1 MKLKYKIIGGL
12 VLTALVAG
20 FLVYKFSPNIFG
32 ATTGLTREWVFDNSS
47 KLTRSLTTSQGTLIT
62 RTGETA
68 TTTTSTLQVIGSADF
83 GNATTTNLAVTGLT
97 SGRCVEAGTGGHL
110 LSASAACGT
119 GSGGGAA
126 WEWDGTH
133 LTPTSTVAIAIKS
146 TSATSTIAHSLIVD
160 TSTLV
165 VNASEGRVGIGTA
178 SPGYTLEVNG
188 TINIASGNLLRIAGE
203 GALDRTD
210 SNNKLIVGSTAA
222 NKYVTIASGAV
233 DDALTVAATG
243 NVGIGTTGPTTN
255 NATGAKVLDITAAAA
270 GQSGLAIHTTGVT
283 QELSII
289 TDAGVGAYFDIAG
302 SATAANNFFQ
312 FRTVNT
318 NSDHTTRIN
327 AMRITSAG
335 NVGIGTTG
343 PGSTLDIDRANA
355 SSITAEQI
363 TFRSQANTQT
373 LTDGTAI
380 TDWRANQFLTPTV
393 NGVAAG
399 GTESITNLAN
409 VYIEGAPSGS
419 NISNTNE
426 YALWVDG
433 GTARFDGNVGIGTTL
448 PGDLVHVDSSTSDKT
463 LLRLQN
469 TNADNL
475 PARLTF
481 IKDSAS
487 PAASDDLGKIDFY
500 GDDSAANSDRFAF
513 MVGYAS
519 DVTSTSEDGGIYF
532 STLTAGSAVRTMD
545 IVSGNVGIGTTTP
558 QFILS
563 VENSSEGDTFQLYDT
578 DGNCLQDPDSGGI
591 TTSCSSD
598 EKYKENIRDTSLLAV
613 EKLRGINIRDYDL
626 RSTGESKTGVVA
638 QELEL
643 TRPDLVRD
651 ITFTYTEQIFD
662 GEATTTATTTETTK
676 FVTLPSIWEMV
687 KAIQEL
693 DAKQQDLEARVE
705 VLEGKSLT
713 AIGSTSPLAGLWA
726 GIASLFARLII
737 NLS

>member
-255 NATGAKVLDITAAAA
+255 NAAGAKVLDITAAAA

-335 NVGIGTTG
+335 NVGIGTTAPEG
-343 PGSTLDIDRANA
+343 PLHVFKA
-355 SSITAEQI
+355 S
-363 TFRSQANTQT
+363 
-373 LTDGTAI
+373 
-380 TDWRANQFLTPTV
+380 
-393 NGVAAG
+393 AG
-399 GTESITNLAN
+399 
-409 VYIEGAPSGS
+409 
-419 NISNTNE
+419 
-426 YALWVDG
+426 
-433 GTARFDGNVGIGTTL
+433 
-448 PGDLVHVDSSTSDKT
+448 
-463 LLRLQN
+463 
-469 TNADNL
+469 
-475 PARLTF
+475 
-481 IKDSAS
+481 
-487 PAASDDLGKIDFY
+487 
-500 GDDSAANSDRFAF
+500 
-513 MVGYAS
+513 
-519 DVTSTSEDGGIYF
+519 
-532 STLTAGSAVRTMD
+532 TLTANSIADELVVETNVQGGISILTPNSVAGVIAWGDPEDNLAALIQYRHDVTRLEISTHEANAAIRFATGAESPAMTILSD
-545 IVSGNVGIGTTTP
+545 GNVGIGTTTP

>member
-255 NATGAKVLDITAAAA
+255 NAAGAKVLDITAAAA

-335 NVGIGTTG
+335 NVGIGTTAPEG
-343 PGSTLDIDRANA
+343 PLHVFKA
-355 SSITAEQI
+355 S
-363 TFRSQANTQT
+363 
-373 LTDGTAI
+373 
-380 TDWRANQFLTPTV
+380 
-393 NGVAAG
+393 AG
-399 GTESITNLAN
+399 
-409 VYIEGAPSGS
+409 
-419 NISNTNE
+419 
-426 YALWVDG
+426 
-433 GTARFDGNVGIGTTL
+433 
-448 PGDLVHVDSSTSDKT
+448 
-463 LLRLQN
+463 
-469 TNADNL
+469 
-475 PARLTF
+475 
-481 IKDSAS
+481 
-487 PAASDDLGKIDFY
+487 
-500 GDDSAANSDRFAF
+500 
-513 MVGYAS
+513 
-519 DVTSTSEDGGIYF
+519 
-532 STLTAGSAVRTMD
+532 TLTANSIADELVVETNVQGGISILTPNSVAGVIAWGDPEDNLAALIQYRHDVTRLEISTHEANAAIRFATGAESPAMT
-545 IVSGNVGIGTTTP
+545 ILSYGNVGIGTTTP

>member
-255 NATGAKVLDITAAAA
+255 NAAGAKVLDITAAAA

-327 AMRITSAG
+327 AMRITSA
-335 NVGIGTTG
+335 
-343 PGSTLDIDRANA
+343 
-355 SSITAEQI
+355 
-363 TFRSQANTQT
+363 
-373 LTDGTAI
+373 
-380 TDWRANQFLTPTV
+380 
-393 NGVAAG
+393 
-399 GTESITNLAN
+399 
-409 VYIEGAPSGS
+409 
-419 NISNTNE
+419 
-426 YALWVDG
+426 
-433 GTARFDGNVGIGTTL
+433 
-448 PGDLVHVDSSTSDKT
+448 
-463 LLRLQN
+463 
-469 TNADNL
+469 
-475 PARLTF
+475 
-481 IKDSAS
+481 
-487 PAASDDLGKIDFY
+487 
-500 GDDSAANSDRFAF
+500 
-513 MVGYAS
+513 
-519 DVTSTSEDGGIYF
+519 
-532 STLTAGSAVRTMD
+532 
-545 IVSGNVGIGTTTP
+545 GNVGIGTTTP

>member
-255 NATGAKVLDITAAAA
+255 NAAGAKVLDITAAAA

-335 NVGIGTTG
+335 NVGIGTTAPEG
-343 PGSTLDIDRANA
+343 PLHVFKA
-355 SSITAEQI
+355 S
-363 TFRSQANTQT
+363 
-373 LTDGTAI
+373 
-380 TDWRANQFLTPTV
+380 
-393 NGVAAG
+393 AG
-399 GTESITNLAN
+399 
-409 VYIEGAPSGS
+409 
-419 NISNTNE
+419 
-426 YALWVDG
+426 
-433 GTARFDGNVGIGTTL
+433 
-448 PGDLVHVDSSTSDKT
+448 
-463 LLRLQN
+463 
-469 TNADNL
+469 
-475 PARLTF
+475 
-481 IKDSAS
+481 
-487 PAASDDLGKIDFY
+487 
-500 GDDSAANSDRFAF
+500 
-513 MVGYAS
+513 
-519 DVTSTSEDGGIYF
+519 
-532 STLTAGSAVRTMD
+532 TLTANSIADELVVETNVQGGISILTPNSVAGVLAWGDPEDNLAALMQYRHDVTRLEISTHEANAAIRFATGAESPAMTILSD
-545 IVSGNVGIGTTTP
+545 GNVGIGTTTP

>member
-335 NVGIGTTG
+335 NVGIGTTS
-343 PGSTLDIDRANA
+343 PGTNFDLIGAASISTNFEVRNGYA
-355 SSITAEQI
+355 S
-363 TFRSQANTQT
+363 
-373 LTDGTAI
+373 
-380 TDWRANQFLTPTV
+380 
-393 NGVAAG
+393 
-399 GTESITNLAN
+399 
-409 VYIEGAPSGS
+409 
-419 NISNTNE
+419 ISNS
-426 YALWVDG
+426 LFVQQK
-433 GTARFDGNVGIGTTL
+433 GNVGIGTTA
-448 PGDLVHVDSSTSDKT
+448 PGAKLEVYQT
-463 LLRLQN
+463 
-469 TNADNL
+469 
-475 PARLTF
+475 
-481 IKDSAS
+481 
-487 PAASDDLGKIDFY
+487 
-500 GDDSAANSDRFAF
+500 AN
-513 MVGYAS
+513 
-519 DVTSTSEDGGIYF
+519 
-532 STLTAGSAVRTMD
+532 
-545 IVSGNVGIGTTTP
+545 
-558 QFILS
+558 
-563 VENSSEGDTFQLYDT
+563 
-578 DGNCLQDPDSGGI
+578 
-591 TTSCSSD
+591 
-598 EKYKENIRDTSLLAV
+598 
-613 EKLRGINIRDYDL
+613 
-626 RSTGESKTGVVA
+626 
-638 QELEL
+638 
-643 TRPDLVRD
+643 
-651 ITFTYTEQIFD
+651 
-662 GEATTTATTTETTK
+662 
-676 FVTLPSIWEMV
+676 
-687 KAIQEL
+687 
-693 DAKQQDLEARVE
+693 
-705 VLEGKSLT
+705 
-713 AIGSTSPLAGLWA
+713 
-726 GIASLFARLII
+726 
-737 NLS
+737 